1 MDKGNIA
8 GICLADGEKPE
19 SKQKR
24 MEQKFS
30 SLQIVPNVER
40 LGTAKVCIYQL
51 MHLQLES

>member
-1 MDKGNIA
+1 MNKGSIA
-8 GICLADGEKPE
+8 SLCLTDGEKPE

-40 LGTAKVCIYQL
+40 LGTAKVRIYQL
-51 MHLQLES
+51 IHL

>member
-1 MDKGNIA
+1 MDKGNTA

-51 MHLQLES
+51 IHL